1 MTNFTEQYAK
11 VDGEVKQR
19 TKFQSFKMKIF
30 AGTKRIFDVSL
41 ALIGI
46 IILLPLFLIIALAIK
61 LDSKGPVFFKQQR
74 SGKFG
79 KPFTLYKFRSMVI
92 DNDVHDFSKGDQHTR
107 VGKFLRKTSLD
118 ELPQLFCIVQ
128 TKMSFIGPRPWIED
142 YYTNMNETQRHRC
155 DVRPGIT
162 GLAQVKGRNDISI
175 FDKISYDLE
184 YIENYSLKQDLKII
198 FLTIITVFTKKGADA
213 GKGTINNELNDLKN
227 TRSCN
232 NGIS

>member
-11 VDGEVKQR
+11 VDGQVWKR
-19 TKFQSFKMKIF
+19 TKFQSIKMKFF
-30 AGTKRIFDVSL
+30 AGTKRIFDVTL

-46 IILLPLFLIIALAIK
+46 ILLSPLFLIIAIAIK

-74 SGKFG
+74 TGKFG
-79 KPFTLYKFRSMVI
+79 KPFTLYKFRSMVV
-92 DNDVHDFSKGDQHTR
+92 DNDVHDFSKSDQHTK
-107 VGKFLRKTSLD
+107 VGNFLRKTSLD
-118 ELPQLFCIVQ
+118 ELPQLFCILN

-142 YYTNMNETQRHRC
+142 YYTNMTETQRHRC

-184 YIENYSLKQDLKII
+184 YIEHYSLKQDLKII

-213 GKGTINNELNDLKN
+213 GKGTISNELEELK
-227 TRSCN
+227 SQKV
-232 NGIS
+232 GIV

>member
-11 VDGEVKQR
+11 VDGQVWKR
-19 TKFQSFKMKIF
+19 TKFQSIKMKFF
-30 AGTKRIFDVSL
+30 AAIKRIFDVSL

-46 IILLPLFLIIALAIK
+46 IVLSPLFLIIAIAIK

-74 SGKFG
+74 TGKFG
-79 KPFTLYKFRSMVI
+79 KPFTLYKFRSMVV
-92 DNDVHDFSKGDQHTR
+92 DNDVHDFSKKDQHTK
-107 VGKFLRKTSLD
+107 VGNFLRKTSLD

-142 YYTNMNETQRHRC
+142 YYEFMTDTQRHRC

-175 FDKISYDLE
+175 YDKISYDLK
-184 YIENYSLKQDLKII
+184 YIEDYSLRQDLKII

-213 GKGTINNELNDLKN
+213 GKGTISNELEELKN
-227 TRSCN
+227 Q
-232 NGIS
+232 GVHA